1 MSQELLVEHQDLVVE
16 IANIYLDNMEIALGK
31 KYKNNS
37 HQIDASLSNDQ
48 YTALSKKHNISVQ
61 DFAELYNLFQGMKP
75 SKHLKQTMDAF
86 TASGGTV
93 DIEPHYDDSNQKLH
107 VAINFIIKDKTFDKL
122 EGLSPLEDIML
133 RMNAMLQIDTV
144 LSGSDPDIPHTF

>member
-1 MSQELLVEHQDLVVE
+1 MSLELLEEHQDLVVE
-16 IANIYLDNMEIALGK
+16 IANVYLDNMEIALGK

-37 HQIDASLSNDQ
+37 HEIDASLSNDQ
-48 YTALSKKHNISVQ
+48 YIALSKKHDIPVQ
-61 DFAELYNLFQGMKP
+61 DFAELYSLFQEMKP

-93 DIEPHYDDSNQKLH
+93 DIEPHYDDSSQKLH
-107 VAINFIIKDKTFDKL
+107 VAISFIIKDKIFDKL
-122 EGLSPLEDIML
+122 EGLTPLEDIML

-144 LSGSDPDIPHTF
+144 LSGSNPDMQHTF